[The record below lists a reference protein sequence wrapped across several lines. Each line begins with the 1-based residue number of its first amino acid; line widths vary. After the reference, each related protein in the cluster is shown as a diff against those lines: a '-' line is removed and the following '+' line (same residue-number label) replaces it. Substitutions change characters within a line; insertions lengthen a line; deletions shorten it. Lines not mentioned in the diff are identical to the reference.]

1 MRDRLPGRK
10 VDMLKAERLVCVSWK
25 PLLRITPFP
34 DGTFDC
40 HWNPK
45 ILQGTG
51 INKDEVVEA
60 LESILGVA
68 GDPIDWQL

>member
-1 MRDRLPGRK
+1 
-10 VDMLKAERLVCVSWK
+10 MLKAEGLVCVSWK

-34 DGTFDC
+34 DGTGDC
-40 HWNPK
+40 QRNPK

-60 LESILGVA
+60 LESTFGVT
-68 GDPIDWQL
+68 GDSIEWQL